1 MQEQMWQLDQWIKR
15 ELEVSAAR
23 KKLRRHRGP
32 SSGAVNKRKKLSH
45 DQNSNTTVPTSSDE
59 EDIAVPTPC
68 DEEDIAVLTPCDE
81 EDIAAPRSCD
91 EERLIPTKELGQV
104 MAGHEVELHR
114 EGK

>member
-1 MQEQMWQLDQWIKR
+1 MQEQMWQLDQWIQR

-59 EDIAVPTPC
+59 EDIAAPTPC
-68 DEEDIAVLTPCDE
+68 NEEDAAVS
-81 EDIAAPRSCD
+81 RSCD

>member
-59 EDIAVPTPC
+59 EDIAAPTPC
-68 DEEDIAVLTPCDE
+68 NEEDAAVS
-81 EDIAAPRSCD
+81 RSCD

-104 MAGHEVELHR
+104 MAGHEVELYR

>member
-1 MQEQMWQLDQWIKR
+1 MWQLDQWIQR

-32 SSGAVNKRKKLSH
+32 SSLAANKRKKLSH
-45 DQNSNTTVPTSSDE
+45 DQNSNTTVPTYS
-59 EDIAVPTPC
+59 

-81 EDIAAPRSCD
+81 EGIAAPRSFNEEDAAVSRSCD

-104 MAGHEVELHR
+104 MAGHEVELYR

>member
-1 MQEQMWQLDQWIKR
+1 MQEQMWQLDQWIQR

-32 SSGAVNKRKKLSH
+32 SSLAANKRKKLSH
-45 DQNSNTTVPTSSDE
+45 DQNSNSAVSTSSDE
-59 EDIAVPTPC
+59 EN
-68 DEEDIAVLTPCDE
+68 
-81 EDIAAPRSCD
+81 IAAPRSFNEEDAAVSRSCD

-104 MAGHEVELHR
+104 MAGHEVELYR

>member
-1 MQEQMWQLDQWIKR
+1 MQEQMWQLDQWIQR

-59 EDIAVPTPC
+59 EDIAAPRSC
-68 DEEDIAVLTPCDE
+68 NEEDAAVS
-81 EDIAAPRSCD
+81 RSCD

-104 MAGHEVELHR
+104 MAGHEVELYR

>member
-1 MQEQMWQLDQWIKR
+1 MQEQMWQLDQWIQR

-32 SSGAVNKRKKLSH
+32 SSLAANKRKKLSH
-45 DQNSNTTVPTSSDE
+45 DQNSNSAVSTSSNE
-59 EDIAVPTPC
+59 EDIAAPTPC
-68 DEEDIAVLTPCDE
+68 DEEVFAV
-81 EDIAAPRSCD
+81 PRSCN
-91 EERLIPTKELGQV
+91 EKRLIPTKELGQV

>member
-1 MQEQMWQLDQWIKR
+1 MQEQMWQLDQWIQR

-23 KKLRRHRGP
+23 KKLRRHRGTN
-32 SSGAVNKRKKLSH
+32 SFAANKRKKLSH

-59 EDIAVPTPC
+59 EDIAAPTPC
-68 DEEDIAVLTPCDE
+68 NEEDAAVS
-81 EDIAAPRSCD
+81 RSCD

>member
-59 EDIAVPTPC
+59 EDIAAPTPC
-68 DEEDIAVLTPCDE
+68 NEEDAAVS
-81 EDIAAPRSCD
+81 RSCD

>member
-59 EDIAVPTPC
+59 EDIAAPRSC
-68 DEEDIAVLTPCDE
+68 NEEDAAVS
-81 EDIAAPRSCD
+81 RSCD